1 MKMPFDKFRLDKK
14 NALITGAAGL
24 LGREHALAI
33 LEAGGN
39 VVLTDISNKELNKVK
54 KDLQKKNIIGTVTS
68 LNMDVTSKKD
78 ISRVSKLLSKSKKEL
93 IF

>member
-39 VVLTDISNKELNKVK
+39 VVLTDISNK
-54 KDLQKKNIIGTVTS
+54 
-68 LNMDVTSKKD
+68 DVS
-78 ISRVSKLLSKSKKEL
+78 
-93 IF
+93 

>member
-39 VVLTDISNKELNKVK
+39 VVLTDISNKELLTVK
-54 KDLQKKNIIGTVTS
+54 KIYKKYH
-68 LNMDVTSKKD
+68 
-78 ISRVSKLLSKSKKEL
+78 
-93 IF
+93 